1 MPAVPTTACHQPF
14 PLPWLFPGPFAASRV
29 GPRNPAA
36 PLDGRDLS
44 QCECFPASFVHGEG
58 GHHAH
63 ISAGNSSILAT
74 GESTRLCIFPPN
86 VGPMG
91 EPQLVSQWAIATCP
105 SVLPW
110 AQRCSHLL
118 LFSLQFQFW
127 LSYIID
133 SVVLVALLTGVVLN
147 WVRDFWLYWKVGAVL
162 SWAGGLQH
170 VSLPV
175 SLDP

>member
-1 MPAVPTTACHQPF
+1 
-14 PLPWLFPGPFAASRV
+14 
-29 GPRNPAA
+29 
-36 PLDGRDLS
+36 
-44 QCECFPASFVHGEG
+44 
-58 GHHAH
+58 
-63 ISAGNSSILAT
+63 
-74 GESTRLCIFPPN
+74 
-86 VGPMG
+86 MG

-110 AQRCSHLL
+110 AQRRSHLL

-133 SVVLVALLTGVVLN
+133 SVVLVALLTGVLLN